1 MLTIAG
7 IISTDLFALY
17 MMKRF
22 ITMFFG
28 LNVDHKKQEW
38 MLYGLFLFLWEY
50 RSCFPLSSTDDSD
63 QSGHALY
70 DLLKT
75 FMRGSQ
81 KKRYW

>member
-50 RSCFPLSSTDDSD
+50 RSCFSAIL
-63 QSGHALY
+63 H
-70 DLLKT
+70 
-75 FMRGSQ
+75 
-81 KKRYW
+81 